1 MTFRL
6 MKRISLSDLDT
17 LGYELFRFFLLG
29 EALGRKM
36 NLIPVVV
43 LLTRDG
49 VEPAVNTRVQ
59 SIIQK
64 PRHAFAHIT

>member
-1 MTFRL
+1 M
-6 MKRISLSDLDT
+6 
-17 LGYELFRFFLLG
+17 LG

-49 VEPAVNTRVQ
+49 VEPDLNTRVQ

-64 PRHAFAHIT
+64 PRHAFVHITWGGVHEAINRIFFGKNDPVI